1 MARGRRRSGGRRSG
15 GLDWAPP
22 VPGAPTLAE
31 RLESGDLPVGLTAE
45 EVAEALPQLFEG
57 LAPNTKEAYAK
68 FARYFKQ
75 WCLPRG
81 IRLEQVETAHIR
93 TYMRAARRRRVRPVS
108 VSWLWSTLAGVRL
121 SMRFEGLSGRVNW
134 NELAD
139 FVYDEHLEGKSPPV
153 QADGPHVG
161 VDLRGFDGC
170 LDSEG
175 LRVARADPEAGHDG
189 YCFGHVDVGMPAQA
203 V

>member
-68 FARYFKQ
+68 FARYFQQ

-93 TYMRAARRRRVRPVS
+93 TYMRAARPSPGAAGLGVMALEHPGRRSTFDAVRGSVGPASTGTNWPILCMTSTWRERVLPC
-108 VSWLWSTLAGVRL
+108 RL
-121 SMRFEGLSGRVNW
+121 TAS
-134 NELAD
+134 
-139 FVYDEHLEGKSPPV
+139 
-153 QADGPHVG
+153 
-161 VDLRGFDGC
+161 RG
-170 LDSEG
+170 S
-175 LRVARADPEAGHDG
+175 
-189 YCFGHVDVGMPAQA
+189 
-203 V
+203 